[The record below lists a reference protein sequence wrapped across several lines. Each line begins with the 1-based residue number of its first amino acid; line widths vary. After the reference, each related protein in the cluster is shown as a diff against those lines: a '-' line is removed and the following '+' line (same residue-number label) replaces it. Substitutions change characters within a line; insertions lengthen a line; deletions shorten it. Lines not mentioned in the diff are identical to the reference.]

1 MKPIQGLHHITAMA
15 GDPQANLAF
24 YHDVLGQRLVKRTV
38 NFDDPGTWH
47 FYFADETGT
56 PGTVMTFFPWPRARR
71 GTLGNGETA
80 AVAYAIPSGSV
91 VYWRERMT
99 AHGVGVS
106 DAGAR
111 FGQPV
116 LAFHDPD
123 GNGFGLFWI
132 NPEPAG
138 G

>member
-56 PGTVMTFFPWPRARR
+56 PGTLRPSRSWPVWRSATGQWMCR
-71 GTLGNGETA
+71 LLTA
-80 AVAYAIPSGSV
+80 VPIMC
-91 VYWRERMT
+91 RLMM
-99 AHGVGVS
+99 
-106 DAGAR
+106 
-111 FGQPV
+111 
-116 LAFHDPD
+116 
-123 GNGFGLFWI
+123 
-132 NPEPAG
+132 
-138 G
+138 